1 MTGPEIDRRCL
12 SCGATARQ
20 HAAFCP
26 QCGQMLE
33 KRDGQQDESDS
44 PQPNPPTI
52 EWDQAHAVPV
62 DAESSNQTA
71 TDDGDEDNQD
81 GANESPQVDAARS
94 SRETLIL
101 RNDEDNDETESVS
114 SDGRGV
120 TVHDS
125 RAIYETQPLMAKTNV
140 SNATVSDLPDSNL
153 RRPGDAPP
161 RRREGPVL
169 ARVEKIRKVSSVML
183 DQAAYDPSL
192 RFLLVAG
199 ALFVIFVILMILSKV
214 LG

>member
-1 MTGPEIDRRCL
+1 MTEPEIDRRCL
-12 SCGATARQ
+12 SCGATVRQ
-20 HAAFCP
+20 HSAFCP

-33 KRDGQQDESDS
+33 KHDSEHDESDS
-44 PQPNPPTI
+44 SQPNAPSV
-52 EWDQAHAVPV
+52 ELNQDHAAHVDQERP
-62 DAESSNQTA
+62 NQLA
-71 TDDGDEDNQD
+71 TDGGEDWNVSRHDE
-81 GANESPQVDAARS
+81 AARS
-94 SRETLIL
+94 SRETLIV
-101 RNDEDNDETESVS
+101 RNDEENDGTEAVS
-114 SDGRGV
+114 SDARAV

-125 RAIYETQPLMAKTNV
+125 RAVYETQPLIANTNL
-140 SNATVSDLPDSNL
+140 SNATVAELPDPNV
-153 RRPGDAPP
+153 RRPGDAAR

-169 ARVEKIRKVSSVML
+169 ARVDKIRKVSSVMI

>member
-1 MTGPEIDRRCL
+1 MFEPEIDRRCL
-12 SCGATARQ
+12 SCGATVRQ

-33 KRDGQQDESDS
+33 KRDSQQDESAS
-44 PQPNPPTI
+44 SQPNPPI
-52 EWDQAHAVPV
+52 VELDEVQDARVE
-62 DAESSNQTA
+62 AESPNQLT
-71 TDDGDEDNQD
+71 TNGGDEDNQQ
-81 GANESPQVDAARS
+81 GSNESRHEEAARS
-94 SRETLIL
+94 SRATMIV
-101 RNDEDNDETESVS
+101 RNDEENDGTEPVS
-114 SDGRGV
+114 SDDRPV
-120 TVHDS
+120 TIHDS
-125 RAIYETQPLMAKTNV
+125 RPVYETQPLIANPNL
-140 SNATVSDLPDSNL
+140 SNTTVTDLPDANV

-169 ARVEKIRKVSSVML
+169 ARVDKIRKVSSVMI

>member
-1 MTGPEIDRRCL
+1 MTEPEIDRRCL
-12 SCGATARQ
+12 SCGATVRQ

-33 KRDGQQDESDS
+33 THASQPDESDS
-44 PQPNPPTI
+44 SQPKPPVV
-52 EWDQAHAVPV
+52 EWEQAEGESVEAEPSDQL
-62 DAESSNQTA
+62 A
-71 TDDGDEDNQD
+71 TDDDEDNQPVSN
-81 GANESPQVDAARS
+81 ASPHDAAARS
-94 SRETLIL
+94 SRETLFV
-101 RNDEDNDETESVS
+101 RNEEENDEAEPGS
-114 SDGRGV
+114 SAGRGV

-125 RAIYETQPLMAKTNV
+125 RAVYETQPLIANTSL
-140 SNATVSDLPDSNL
+140 SNATIAARPDPNI
-153 RRPGDAPP
+153 RRPGDAQP

-169 ARVEKIRKVSSVML
+169 ARVDKIRKVSSVMI

-199 ALFVIFVILMILSKV
+199 ALFIVFVILMILSKV